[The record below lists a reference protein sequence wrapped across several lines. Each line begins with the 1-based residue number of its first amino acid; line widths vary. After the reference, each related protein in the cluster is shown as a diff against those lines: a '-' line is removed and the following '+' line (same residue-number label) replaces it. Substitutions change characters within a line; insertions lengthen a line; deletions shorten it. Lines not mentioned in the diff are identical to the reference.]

1 MEPFFNSDTCRIF
14 DKISNMT
21 PKTIEEYN
29 TLAGGLIAQIAENY
43 NISAARYA
51 VLPTPELISDEIISS
66 DAVLFQRGEEIIS
79 EPVVFQ
85 YPFETNKI
93 IEFSVYVQN
102 SSSISSEDCWYL
114 EIIFRQLY
122 YILEALLLSLSRKKT
137 NESQTDDNPVN
148 LNAFLQFGNDLL
160 RRQKGSEYTA
170 LFFNIHNF
178 KSVHKSLT
186 YTEGSKI
193 LDIYYR
199 TVFNAVT
206 KNEIIARL
214 GGDNFAAL
222 ILDWN
227 RDYFFD
233 LIQNMIIEYE
243 KGDRKLSFSF
253 GATIGA
259 AKLTDEKNAGDIM
272 MRITAAYQ
280 AARDNR
286 VSFSYYDQNTSLEL
300 LEHKI
305 ILSKFA
311 NAINKKEFF
320 VVYQPKVGVKSH
332 ELLGA
337 EALVRWNHDGG
348 CVMPGSFIPVFEKDG
363 CITALDFYV
372 LEETCRFLSRLRSE
386 GIDMVKISVN
396 FSKRHLSNNKLVE
409 EIVDIIDRYN
419 IPHKYIEI
427 ELTEGEDYRNHDA
440 MREILDELN
449 ALNIKTSI
457 DDFGTG
463 YSSLSM
469 LSSLPLDTLKIDRS
483 FIPKDGTSIDDKSLV
498 MLKGVVSLAKN
509 LGLTV
514 IAEGVETPRQLNMIE
529 EMNCDIVQGFI
540 FDKPLMED
548 EFVSRIKRRL
558 YILDEGR
565 I

>member
-1 MEPFFNSDTCRIF
+1 M
-14 DKISNMT
+14 
-21 PKTIEEYN
+21 
-29 TLAGGLIAQIAENY
+29 LAGELIAEIAENY
-43 NISAARYA
+43 GISAARYT
-51 VLPTPELISDEIISS
+51 VLPTPELISGETISGN
-66 DAVLFQRGEEIIS
+66 AVLFQHGEEIIS
-79 EPVVFQ
+79 EPIVFQ

-93 IEFSVYVQN
+93 IEFSVSVQN
-102 SSSISSEDCWYL
+102 SSSLSSDDCWTL

-122 YILEALLLSLSRKKT
+122 YILEALLLSLSHKT
-137 NESQTDDNPVN
+137 ANESPDEDNPVN
-148 LNAFLQFGNDLL
+148 LNTFLQFGNDLL
-160 RRQKGSEYTA
+160 RRQKGTEYTA

-186 YTEGSKI
+186 YTEGTKI

-199 TVFNAVT
+199 TVLNAVT
-206 KNEIIARL
+206 KNEIIVRM

-233 LIQNMIIEYE
+233 LIQNMVVEYE
-243 KGDRKLSFSF
+243 KGDQKLSFSF

-280 AARDNR
+280 SARDNR
-286 VSFSYYDQNTSLEL
+286 VSFSYYDKDTSLEL

-305 ILSKFA
+305 ILSKFP

-320 VVYQPKVGVKSH
+320 LVYQPKVGVKSR

-409 EIVDIIDRYN
+409 EIVDVIDRYDV
-419 IPHKYIEI
+419 PHKYIEI
-427 ELTEGEDYRNHDA
+427 ELTEGEDYHNHDV

-483 FIPKDGTSIDDKSLV
+483 FIPKDGTSIYDKSLV
-498 MLKGVVSLAKN
+498 MLKGVVNLAKN

-540 FDKPLMED
+540 FDKPLTED
-548 EFVSRIKRRL
+548 EFVSRIKRKL
-558 YILDEGR
+558 YTLNEQQI
-565 I
+565 